1 MRLLLGALLR
11 GVDPQ
16 SPNELGR
23 LKPRDHAVHACRG
36 QLGEGSGFC
45 RYSKKLADS
54 ADGIMRA
61 TEDRSLGGAA
71 PSDPGL
77 S

>member
-54 ADGIMRA
+54 ADG
-61 TEDRSLGGAA
+61 
-71 PSDPGL
+71 
-77 S
+77 